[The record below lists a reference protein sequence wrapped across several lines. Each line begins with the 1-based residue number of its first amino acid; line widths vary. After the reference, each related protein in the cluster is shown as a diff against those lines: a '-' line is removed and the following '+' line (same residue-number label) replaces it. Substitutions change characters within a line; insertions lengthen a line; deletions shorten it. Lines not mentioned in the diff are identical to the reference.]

1 MSSSLYTHV
10 KQAMVRHNV
19 SANDT
24 LIVAVSGGAD
34 STVLLHCCNAL
45 GYRCVVAHVNYG
57 LRGSESDADESFVTT
72 YCAALDV
79 RCEVLRVSD
88 AHWQEHLGSTQEAAR
103 TIRYKW
109 FAELI
114 EQHAARFVV
123 TAHHANDQT
132 ETMLYQFIRGGAG
145 KSIYGMGEVAGNL
158 LRPLLST
165 GKETIL
171 HYAKQHDILWRHDS
185 SNDTDHYTRNR
196 IRHHL
201 IPLVESM
208 NPAIHESIQ
217 QRSLWMHEEQR
228 MVAHT
233 TEQFLLMHLRNEY
246 PAQLLSISLLKTT
259 GFMRVLLWG
268 WLHSKGFSPQQVAQ
282 LSENIALSAHAE
294 PAWFSSSTHDV
305 CVQNDIVSCSPKENT
320 EAQHIAHLPWSN
332 GSIHIDTCGRQE
344 VELTTDA
351 SRQYLSADGCELPFT
366 IRLWKDGDRLHPLG
380 LSGSQRV
387 SDLLTHAKVPAWKKK
402 HVAVLTNEGGIAAVL
417 GVRISDAF
425 KITPRSTT
433 CIRIQF
439 SS

>member
-1 MSSSLYTHV
+1 MLCTLV
-10 KQAMVRHNV
+10 QQAMVKHNV
-19 SANDT
+19 AANDT

-72 YCAALDV
+72 YCAALGAP
-79 RCEVLRVSD
+79 CEVLRVSD
-88 AHWQEHLGSTQEAAR
+88 THWQENPGSTQEAAR

-109 FAELI
+109 FSELI
-114 EQHAARFVV
+114 EQHAARFIV

-145 KSIYGMGEVAGNL
+145 KSVYGMGEVAGNL

-171 HYAKQHDILWRHDS
+171 HYAKQHAIAWRQDS

-201 IPLVESM
+201 IPLVESI

-228 MVAHT
+228 MVAHA
-233 TEQFLLMHLRNEY
+233 TEQFLLAHLHIEY
-246 PAQLLSISLLKTT
+246 PAQLLSISALKTT
-259 GFMRVLLWG
+259 SFMRVLLWG
-268 WLHSKGFSPQQVAQ
+268 WLRGKGFSPQQVTQ
-282 LSENIALSAHAE
+282 LSENIALPAHAE
-294 PAWFSSSTHDV
+294 PAWFSSHTHDV
-305 CVQNDIVSCSPKENT
+305 CVQNDVVSCSPIDNT
-320 EAQHIAHLPWSN
+320 ETQTITNLPWSN
-332 GSIHIDTCGRQE
+332 GTIHIDTCDRQE
-344 VELTTDA
+344 VEFTNDA
-351 SRQYLSADGCELPFT
+351 ARQYLTADGCEPPFI

-380 LSGSQRV
+380 MSGSQKV
-387 SDLLTHAKVPAWKKK
+387 SDLLTHAKVPSWKKK
-402 HVAVLTNEGGIAAVL
+402 HVAVLVTQDGIAAVL
-417 GVRISDAF
+417 GIRISDTF
-425 KITPRSTT
+425 KITQRSTT